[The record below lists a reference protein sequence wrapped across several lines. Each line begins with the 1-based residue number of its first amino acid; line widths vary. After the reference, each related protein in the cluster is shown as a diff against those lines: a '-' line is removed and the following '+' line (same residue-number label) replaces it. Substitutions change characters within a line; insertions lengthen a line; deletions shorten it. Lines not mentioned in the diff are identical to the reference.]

1 MNYRLTN
8 CIFLTLT
15 LTVLASAQGA
25 KPGGGGTGASPGSVG
40 SRGPTTGT
48 SSAPQPGVNNIP
60 NPNDATFGQ
69 RAFISGKVVLDDGS
83 QLTESAA
90 IQTLCRGHRQ
100 TVARTDSHGGFMFEF
115 GDRAS
120 AAAAGVGAADAD
132 SSFNPSDTQRSNQ
145 RDWRECELRADLPGF
160 NSEVV
165 DLNTRMTHFESTDIG
180 RVVLHRMGQVQGLT
194 ISATSAAAPR
204 DAQKAFEKGR
214 EKASKEKWDEAQPLF
229 EKAVE
234 IYPKYAVAWFELGRV
249 QMHKNQIEQA
259 RSSFQQSMAADPKY
273 ANSYRGLAEL
283 ALQEK
288 QWPELVKITDQL
300 LALNPVNYPDAWLRN
315 ALGNYYL
322 RNLAVAE
329 KSARQGMKIDEQ
341 HQSPRLEYLL
351 GVILIQEQQYPE
363 AATHI
368 QNYLKGVTQP
378 AEVEEAQKRLADI
391 TRLSASANAPADPPA
406 KEEKK

>member
-120 AAAAGVGAADAD
+120 AQPRPIH
-132 SSFNPSDTQRSNQ
+132 PSI
-145 RDWRECELRADLPGF
+145 LP
-160 NSEVV
+160 
-165 DLNTRMTHFESTDIG
+165 T
-180 RVVLHRMGQVQGLT
+180 
-194 ISATSAAAPR
+194 
-204 DAQKAFEKGR
+204 
-214 EKASKEKWDEAQPLF
+214 
-229 EKAVE
+229 
-234 IYPKYAVAWFELGRV
+234 
-249 QMHKNQIEQA
+249 
-259 RSSFQQSMAADPKY
+259 
-273 ANSYRGLAEL
+273 
-283 ALQEK
+283 
-288 QWPELVKITDQL
+288 
-300 LALNPVNYPDAWLRN
+300 
-315 ALGNYYL
+315 
-322 RNLAVAE
+322 
-329 KSARQGMKIDEQ
+329 
-341 HQSPRLEYLL
+341 
-351 GVILIQEQQYPE
+351 
-363 AATHI
+363 
-368 QNYLKGVTQP
+368 
-378 AEVEEAQKRLADI
+378 
-391 TRLSASANAPADPPA
+391 LSAPTSVTGVSASCGRTFPALTP
-406 KEEKK
+406 KWST

>member
-1 MNYRLTN
+1 MNYRLAS

-15 LTVLASAQGA
+15 LTLVASAQGT
-25 KPGGGGTGASPGSVG
+25 KSGGGSGASTGG
-40 SRGPTTGT
+40 RGPTTGT
-48 SSAPQPGVNNIP
+48 TPPRQPSVPSMNS
-60 NPNDATFGQ
+60 NDTSLGQ
-69 RAFISGKVVLDDGS
+69 RAFISGKVVLEDGS
-83 QLTESAA
+83 QLTEPATV
-90 IQTLCRGHRQ
+90 QTICRGVRQ
-100 TVARTDSHGGFMFEF
+100 TVAHTDSHGGFTFEF

-120 AAAAGVGAADAD
+120 AAAAGVSEADVD
-132 SSFNPSDTQRSNQ
+132 SSWNPSSTRRSNQ
-145 RDWRECELRADLPGF
+145 RDWRECELRAELPGF

-165 DLNTRMTHFESTDIG
+165 DLNTRMTNFESTDIG
-180 RVVLHRMGQVQGLT
+180 RVVLHRMGRVEGLT
-194 ISATSAAAPR
+194 ISATSVAAPR

-229 EKAVE
+229 EKAVG
-234 IYPKYAVAWFELGRV
+234 IYPKYAVAWFELGRI
-249 QMHKNQIEQA
+249 QMHKNEAAQA

-283 ALQEK
+283 AMQEK

-322 RNLAVAE
+322 RNFAAAE
-329 KSARQGMKIDEQ
+329 KSARQGMKIDEHAQ
-341 HQSPRLEYLL
+341 VPRLEYLL

-368 QNYLKGVTQP
+368 QNYLKVAAQP

-391 TRLSASANAPADPPA
+391 TRLSATASAPVSPPVN
-406 KEEKK
+406 EEKK